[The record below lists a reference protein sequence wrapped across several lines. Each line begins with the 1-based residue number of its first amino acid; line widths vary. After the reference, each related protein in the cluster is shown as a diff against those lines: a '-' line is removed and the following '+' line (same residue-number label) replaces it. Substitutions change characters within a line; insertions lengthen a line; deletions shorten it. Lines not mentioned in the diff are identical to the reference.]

1 MHVFKRGVS
10 HMSQRTLES
19 FKAFVKKHPGLID
32 EVKKGKWTW
41 KELYEEWQIFGDK
54 DERWN
59 RYRETEETINEY
71 RLSGILAKIKQIKLQ
86 DVHKNIV
93 ELKELVQTI
102 QQFIHE
108 LQPQENKYSEYNRFP
123 YDY

>member
-1 MHVFKRGVS
+1 
-10 HMSQRTLES
+10 MSQHTLES
-19 FKAFVKKHPGLID
+19 FKAFVKKHPGLIG

-41 KELYEEWQIFGDK
+41 KELYEEWKIFGDE

-59 RYRETEETINEY
+59 RYRETTEETINEH
-71 RLSGILAKIKQIKLQ
+71 RFSGILSKMKQINLQ

-108 LQPQENKYSEYNRFP
+108 LQPQENRYSEYNRFP

>member
-1 MHVFKRGVS
+1 MDVSKYGVS
-10 HMSQRTLES
+10 HMSQKTIEP
-19 FKAFVKKHPGLID
+19 FKAFIKKHPGLID

-41 KELYEEWQIFGDK
+41 KELYEEWKIFGEDDEKWERYK
-54 DERWN
+54 DPE
-59 RYRETEETINEY
+59 EIKTEHGF
-71 RLSGILAKIKQIKLQ
+71 SGILSKMKQINLQ

-108 LQPQENKYSEYNRFP
+108 LQPQQNQYSKYNRFP